1 VSTNHSPSP
10 LYCSIAVITML
21 SLLVAGCASLESIQ
35 SVANISKPK
44 TSITDT
50 QITKLSLDG
59 ADLAFKVKVDNPN
72 PIPIKM
78 AGLDYAILFDGQ
90 QLTEG
95 KKREQISIS
104 ANGSSEITIPL
115 AFKFAELYDTISG
128 LKDKKELNYEIK
140 TSAMFD
146 LPILGMQALPLS
158 TQGKLPIPQI
168 PKIALNKISVDEL
181 SFTGAKLNIQMDLT
195 NPNVFGV
202 DIRNLVYQLNINNQS
217 WAKGNLSESISLKEN
232 ASQSLAIPI
241 HVNFIEIGTSAFS
254 LLKNPKAPLNYH
266 LTGNMLLD
274 STLPMLQNIKMPFDN
289 SASITISK

>member
-1 VSTNHSPSP
+1 VSTNHSQSP
-10 LYCSIAVITML
+10 LYRTIATVVML
-21 SLLVAGCASLESIQ
+21 SALTGCASLEDIQ
-35 SVANISKPK
+35 SVVNISKPK

-50 QITKLSLDG
+50 QITKLNLEG
-59 ADLAFKVKVDNPN
+59 ADLAFKIKIDNPN

-78 AGLDYAILFDGQ
+78 AGLDYSILFEGQ
-90 QLTEG
+90 QFTEG
-95 KKREQISIS
+95 KKREQISIAS
-104 ANGSSEITIPL
+104 NGSSEITIPL
-115 AFKFAELYDTISG
+115 AFKFAELFNTIKN

-140 TSAMFD
+140 TVAMFD
-146 LPILGMQALPLS
+146 LPILGMQSLPLS

-168 PKIALNKISVDEL
+168 PKIAINKISVDEL

-217 WAKGNLSESISLKEN
+217 WAKGKVSESISLKEN
-232 ASQSLAIPI
+232 ASQTLAIPI

-266 LTGNMLLD
+266 LTGNMTLD
-274 STLPMLQNIKMPFDN
+274 STLPMLQNINMPFDKAAN
-289 SASITISK
+289 ITINR